1 MLNFQHDIYT
11 VFMKNLKI
19 THWSPS
25 NNKYKSRNLIEKLA
39 LRNPKTLH
47 TKGKPNICG
56 SQSPL

>member
-1 MLNFQHDIYT
+1 MLSFQHDIYM

-25 NNKYKSRNLIEKLA
+25 DNKYKSRNRIETLA
-39 LRNPKTLH
+39 LRNPETLH

-56 SQSPL
+56 S

>member
-1 MLNFQHDIYT
+1 MLSFQHDIYM

-25 NNKYKSRNLIEKLA
+25 NNKYKSRNLIETLA
-39 LRNPKTLH
+39 LRNPETLH

-56 SQSPL
+56 S